1 MTEVIYYTVFI
12 SFTLSCIY
20 YRLFRMK
27 VAQSCPTLCD
37 PKDYTVLAILQAGIL
52 VCVPSP
58 GDLPIPGIKHR
69 PPTLQVDFLPA
80 EPQEKP
86 KNTEVGSI
94 SLLK

>member
-1 MTEVIYYTVFI
+1 MTEAIYYTVFI

-20 YRLFRMK
+20 YRLLRMK
-27 VAQSCPTLCD
+27 AAQSCPTLCD
-37 PKDYTVLAILQAGIL
+37 PKDYTALAILQTGIL
-52 VCVPSP
+52 ECIPSP

-69 PPTLQVDFLPA
+69 SPTLQVDFLQA

-86 KNTEVGSI
+86 KTTKVGSI